1 MYQKHTKEEW
11 TKAYELHKDG
21 YDSPSIS
28 RLTGLELSEIKRHIR
43 LYRQTGC
50 WQTERKTNVRSTP
63 ALRRTVIDAVV
74 KKSLSYAEVIA
85 KYSIS
90 FTSLSS
96 WLRKYRH
103 GGYEELLA
111 TKPRGRPPKMNKAKP
126 KWTTGMSEI
135 ERLREENEYLKAEN
149 AYLKKLKALDQ
160 EESAEMSGIG
170 PKSSAN

>member
-90 FTSLSS
+90 FTIGTL
-96 WLRKYRH
+96 
-103 GGYEELLA
+103 
-111 TKPRGRPPKMNKAKP
+111 T
-126 KWTTGMSEI
+126 
-135 ERLREENEYLKAEN
+135 EYNIILCFTFQN
-149 AYLKKLKALDQ
+149 F
-160 EESAEMSGIG
+160 I
-170 PKSSAN
+170 